1 LSDRQAGYLSR
12 YQSGELERRVERL
25 EARLASCDIC
35 PRHCGVNRLSGE
47 VGFCESARFPIVP
60 SVCDH
65 YGEEPVIS
73 GDRGSGTIFFANCNL
88 RCVYCQNHQISQ
100 NPEHQRRNEMTCEEL
115 AQRMVHLQNNLGCH
129 NVNCVSPSHFV
140 PQLLRALWLAVP
152 MGLRV
157 PLVYNTNAYDDVAT
171 LRELDGLV
179 DIYLPDI
186 KYASDICAVKYS
198 QARGYVGI
206 ARRAIKEMHRQVGD
220 LQCGADGLAQSGLI
234 VRHLVLPNDIG
245 GSADSFAW
253 LASEVSR
260 NVTISLMSQ
269 YSPCHRAHR
278 VPLLSRRIS
287 GAEYWRAAQA
297 MENAGLENGWMQ
309 EPDSPDGYIPDFS
322 GPRHPFH
329 SSVC

>member
-1 LSDRQAGYLSR
+1 
-12 YQSGELERRVERL
+12 
-25 EARLASCDIC
+25 
-35 PRHCGVNRLSGE
+35 
-47 VGFCESARFPIVP
+47 
-60 SVCDH
+60 
-65 YGEEPVIS
+65 
-73 GDRGSGTIFFANCNL
+73 
-88 RCVYCQNHQISQ
+88 
-100 NPEHQRRNEMTCEEL
+100 
-115 AQRMVHLQNNLGCH
+115 
-129 NVNCVSPSHFV
+129 
-140 PQLLRALWLAVP
+140 
-152 MGLRV
+152 MGLIV
-157 PLVYNTNAYDDVAT
+157 PLVYNTNAYDDMAT

-186 KYASDICAVKYS
+186 KYASDTCAVKYS
-198 QARGYVGI
+198 QAPGYVDT

-260 NVTISLMSQ
+260 NVTVSLMSQ
-269 YSPCHRAHR
+269 YLPCHRAHR

-287 GAEYWRAAQA
+287 GAEYQRAARA

-309 EPDSPDGYIPDFS
+309 EPDSPGSYIPDFN